1 MDKNR
6 QTAKLKSLPNKLHIR
21 YIRKQGIRLCVHKTP
36 GTEDAGIYAYVYI
49 HYVCIHYIREI
60 IYNWSDIQQNDLRC
74 QTPIIISVSRYSEFN
89 QTFQAEG

>member
-36 GTEDAGIYAYVYI
+36 GTEDSGMFKSQVYS
-49 HYVCIHYIREI
+49 
-60 IYNWSDIQQNDLRC
+60 N
-74 QTPIIISVSRYSEFN
+74 
-89 QTFQAEG
+89 FQK